1 MCGQCSLVQMGV
13 SREAFLAVT
22 TNLNCLP
29 SNLANDI
36 FDAVTAPD
44 QGDHLGEATFF
55 ATLAVAI
62 DRFLSGA
69 RSHNHSF
76 NLGFLMPIT
85 AHDTRLDANGVP
97 SARYETG
104 EMTVLL
110 ESFRR
115 IWMSETVRT
124 SLDQALRTHGL
135 AMPTFACSGIAV
147 VPFADRN
154 TTLDWY
160 RTSGWQ
166 RRRALVD
173 QGDRTFGP
181 EQFATI
187 NNLPKTIDLS
197 ATQLGAIAA
206 AHRMAKSMVAMD
218 AASTTQVVAA

>member
-1 MCGQCSLVQMGV
+1 MQKGV

-22 TNLNCLP
+22 TNLDCLP

-44 QGDHLGEATFF
+44 QGNHLGEATFL
-55 ATLAVAI
+55 ATIAVAI

-69 RSHNHSF
+69 RSHNHAF

-85 AHDTRLDANGVP
+85 AHDTRLDTNGVP
-97 SARYETG
+97 RYRYETPQ
-104 EMTVLL
+104 MQTLL
-110 ESFRR
+110 DSLRR
-115 IWMSETVRT
+115 MWMSDTVRT
-124 SLDQALRTHGL
+124 ALEDTLTKHGL
-135 AMPTFACSGIAV
+135 AMPAFACSGIAV
-147 VPFADRN
+147 VPLHDREATIN
-154 TTLDWY
+154 WF
-160 RTSGWQ
+160 RESGWQ

-173 QGDRTFGP
+173 QGERTL
-181 EQFATI
+181 TI
-187 NNLPKTIDLS
+187 GDGFDPQVDLPKTIDLS